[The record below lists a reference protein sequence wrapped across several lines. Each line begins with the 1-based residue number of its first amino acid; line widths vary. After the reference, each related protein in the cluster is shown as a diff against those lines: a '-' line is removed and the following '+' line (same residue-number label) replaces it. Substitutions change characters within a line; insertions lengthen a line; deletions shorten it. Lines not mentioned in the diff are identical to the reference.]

1 MAFLDQQVM
10 ADSRAELPSHD
21 AVLDNLRL
29 VARFGLGH
37 SGLRADKLRALLSAA
52 QMICGG
58 DAGREGAGDDAVAD
72 ATGLV
77 LIESALQRAVGRL
90 DDESAKTM
98 AALFG
103 IAPETRGL
111 SLTDRRQHAR
121 ETRRSRRETSREP
134 ETFRTHHER
143 ALLAL
148 VASSLLHLVDEK
160 QLKDREAQLAARE
173 VELNDRPQEAT
184 AEESSRSY
192 RSQSA
197 NSAETRSFFDDD
209 TRMEGQLL
217 QPSRRAPVTRRPS
230 QIKRVRE
237 SGNALSALA
246 QIGDGIC
253 KLLELMVESFE
264 PPGHTG
270 HELTPLQRTVE
281 ACQLLVILFVIASF
295 LLGAYTVIEFFAH
308 RIVEL

>member
-1 MAFLDQQVM
+1 MAFVEQQVM
-10 ADSRAELPSHD
+10 ANSRAELPSHD

-29 VARFGLGH
+29 VARLGLGH

-58 DAGREGAGDDAVAD
+58 DAGRDGAGDDAVAD
-72 ATGLV
+72 ASGLV
-77 LIESALQRAVGRL
+77 LIERALQRAVGRL

-111 SLTDRRQHAR
+111 SLTDRRKHAR
-121 ETRRSRRETSREP
+121 ETRRSRLETSREP

-148 VASSLLHLVDEK
+148 VASSLQHLVDEQ

-173 VELNDRPQEAT
+173 VELNDRPREAT
-184 AEESSRSY
+184 AEEASRSY

-197 NSAETRSFFDDD
+197 NSAETGSFFDDD
-209 TRMEGQLL
+209 TRMEDQLL
-217 QPSRRAPVTRRPS
+217 QPSRRAPV
-230 QIKRVRE
+230 KRVRE

-246 QIGDGIC
+246 QIGDGIG
-253 KLLELMVESFE
+253 KFLVLMVESFE
-264 PPGHTG
+264 PPRHYG
-270 HELTPLQRTVE
+270 HELTPIQRTVV